1 MAALDNNVPIKVEH
15 PLVHK
20 PGIYFGLD
28 ENIYHQALAL
38 SATGIKALR
47 LDPMAWWE
55 QSPLNPN
62 RQNEETPA
70 MKIGKA
76 FHARIVEGPEVFG
89 RRYAATLD
97 PGAHPEALRT
107 VADLTEA
114 LAKHLVKPP
123 SRAIKADLIR
133 HLLAVEPGAQIWD
146 ELARRHA
153 QTHEGKIFLE
163 PDLIAQIERAAGRVE
178 AHPELSRAFADGAA
192 EVSVFWVD
200 ESGIPCKARF
210 DYLKPRAIVD
220 LKSFALRDTLPDKAI
235 VQAVARYKYHI
246 QADFYLRGAAQMRQ
260 LAEAGLVIGDHDPD
274 FLRAVLDE
282 EEKVFLFVWQAN
294 GAPYLAGKILG
305 PGIILDLGHFAVEEA
320 LLRWADAW
328 RRWGTGEWNEI
339 HPISRFADEEFPSWI
354 ND

>member
-1 MAALDNNVPIKVEH
+1 MADERIVVDH
-15 PLVHK
+15 PLVHA
-20 PGIYFGLD
+20 PGIFFGLPESD
-28 ENIYHQALAL
+28 YHQALAL

-89 RRYAATLD
+89 RRYAALLD
-97 PGAHPEALRT
+97 PDAHPHALRT
-107 VADLTEA
+107 NAQLTEA
-114 LAKHLVKPP
+114 LNAYSV
-123 SRAIKADLIR
+123 RAPTRAVKADLIR
-133 HLLAVEPGAQIWD
+133 MLLTVEPTAVIWD
-146 ELARRHA
+146 ELARQHA

-192 EVSVFWVD
+192 EVSVFWID

-246 QADFYLRGAAQMRQ
+246 QADFYLRAAAQLPR
-260 LAEAGLVIGDHDPD
+260 LAEQGLVAGDHDPA
-274 FLRAVLDE
+274 FLEAVINEDD
-282 EEKVFLFVWQAN
+282 KTFLFVWQAN

-305 PGIILDLGHFAVEEA
+305 PGIILDLGHFAVEDA

-328 RRWGTGEWNEI
+328 QRWGTAEWNQI
-339 HPISRFADEEFPSWI
+339 HPISRFADEEFPPWI

>member
-1 MAALDNNVPIKVEH
+1 MADERIVVDH
-15 PLVHK
+15 PLVHA
-20 PGIYFGLD
+20 PGIFFGLPESD
-28 ENIYHQALAL
+28 YHQALAL

-62 RQNEETPA
+62 RQDEETPA

-76 FHARIVEGPEVFG
+76 FHARIVEGSAVFQK
-89 RRYAATLD
+89 RYAPLLD
-97 PGAHPEALRT
+97 PAAHPDALRT
-107 VADLTEA
+107 VADLTTA
-114 LAKHLVKPP
+114 LARHSIKPP
-123 SRAIKADLIR
+123 SRAVKADLVQF
-133 HLLAVEPGAQIWD
+133 LLRFEPEAQIWD

-192 EVSVFWVD
+192 EVSVFWED

-235 VQAVARYKYHI
+235 VGAVARYKYHV
-246 QADFYLRGAAQMRQ
+246 QSAWYLRAAAQLRQ
-260 LAEAGLVIGDHDPD
+260 LAEQGLVAGDHDPD

-282 EEKVFLFVWQAN
+282 EEKTFLFVWQAN

-305 PGIILDLGHFAVEEA
+305 PGIILDLGRYAVEEA

>member
-1 MAALDNNVPIKVEH
+1 MADERVVVDH
-15 PLVHK
+15 PLVHA
-20 PGIYFGLD
+20 PGIFFGLPDD
-28 ENIYHQALAL
+28 EYHAALAL

-55 QSPLNPN
+55 QSPLNPA
-62 RQNEETPA
+62 RVNEETPA

-76 FHARIVEGPEVFG
+76 FHARIVEGREVFD
-89 RRYAATLD
+89 RRYAALLD
-97 PGAHPEALRT
+97 ASAHPQALRT

-114 LAKHLVKPP
+114 LARHTIKPL
-123 SRAIKADLIR
+123 SRAVKADLIR
-133 HLLAVEPGAQIWD
+133 MLLAVEPTAVIWD
-146 ELARRHA
+146 ELARQHA

-178 AHPELSRAFADGAA
+178 AHPELGRAFADGAA
-192 EVSVFWVD
+192 EVSVFWED

-246 QADFYLRGAAQMRQ
+246 QADFYLRAAAQLPR
-260 LAEAGLVIGDHDPD
+260 LAEQGLVAGDHDPD

-294 GAPYLAGKILG
+294 GAPYLTGKILG
-305 PGIILDLGHFAVEEA
+305 PGIILDLGHFAVEDA
-320 LLRWADAW
+320 LQRWAEGW
-328 RRWGTGEWNEI
+328 RRWGTAEWNEI
-339 HPISRFADEEFPSWI
+339 HPISRFADEEFPPWI

>member
-1 MAALDNNVPIKVEH
+1 MADERITVDH
-15 PLVHK
+15 PLVHA
-20 PGIYFGLD
+20 PGIYFGLPED
-28 ENIYHQALAL
+28 EYHAALAL

-62 RQNEETPA
+62 RVNEETPA

-76 FHARIVEGPEVFG
+76 FHARIVEGAEVFG

-97 PGAHPEALRT
+97 PGAYPAALRT
-107 VADLTEA
+107 VADLTTA
-114 LAKHLVKPP
+114 LARHSIKPP
-123 SRAIKADLIR
+123 SRAVKADLVQF
-133 HLLAVEPGAQIWD
+133 LLRFEPEAQIWD

-153 QTHEGKIFLE
+153 QIHEGKIFLE

-178 AHPELSRAFADGAA
+178 AHPELSRAFADGAP
-192 EVSVFWVD
+192 EVSIFWID
-200 ESGIPCKARF
+200 PSGVPCKCRM
-210 DYLKPRAIVD
+210 DYLKPRAVVD
-220 LKSFALRDTLPDKAI
+220 LKSFALRDTLPDRAI

-282 EEKVFLFVWQAN
+282 DEKTFLFVWQAT
-294 GAPYLAGKILG
+294 GAAYVTGKILG

-320 LLRWADAW
+320 LERWAAAW
-328 RRWGTGEWNEI
+328 TRWGTAEWNEI
-339 HPISRFADEEFPSWI
+339 HEITRFDDAEFPSWI